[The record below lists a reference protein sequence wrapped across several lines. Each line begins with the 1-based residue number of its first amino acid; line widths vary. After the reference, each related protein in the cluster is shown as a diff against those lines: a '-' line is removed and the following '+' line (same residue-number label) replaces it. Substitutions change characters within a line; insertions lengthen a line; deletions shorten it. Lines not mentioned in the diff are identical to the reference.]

1 LVGEKA
7 VELKQVIKEIEKVAN
22 RPLELKLVETTRIL
36 NALPIIQ
43 GQTPGFK
50 VEDGIVF
57 CGDYLSSPSING
69 ALRSG
74 RLAAEWIVKKLAE
87 H

>member
-1 LVGEKA
+1 
-7 VELKQVIKEIEKVAN
+7 
-22 RPLELKLVETTRIL
+22 L